1 MMIYTTL
8 DINQDGFISMDE
20 FGNSSSFLESKLNV
34 AFFEF
39 FFEPPSDIDA
49 YLIQNALLQSNSCRL
64 RGLWKPH
71 KSRHSISVSKF
82 RCK

>member
-49 YLIQNALLQSNSCRL
+49 Y
-64 RGLWKPH
+64 
-71 KSRHSISVSKF
+71 
-82 RCK
+82 